1 MAEIKFNVGVIRPVE
16 CYKEAWELIKNHF
29 WLLLGVMVVGGFIA
43 AASMYVLLG
52 AMICGIFYCFLRVID
67 GKDFKFEDL
76 FKGFGFWLPGLIVGI
91 FIVVPMF
98 VLYALI
104 YIPPIIAITTN
115 PNITQEELLTVLGAS
130 FVVDAVFMVFM
141 VCLHTLLIFAFPLIV
156 DKNLSAFAA
165 MKTSAKAVWANL
177 SGVAGLWG
185 LGFIL
190 SLVGMLVFCIGIYFV
205 IPVMTAAN
213 ILAYRKVFPSDK
225 NHNQPP
231 QPNAFPGAGSYT

>member
-1 MAEIKFNVGVIRPVE
+1 MAEIQFRTGVIRPVE

-29 WLLLGVMVVGGFIA
+29 WLLLGIMIVGGFIA

-98 VLYALI
+98 ILYALI
-104 YIPPIIAITTN
+104 YIPPLIAITTN

-165 MKTSAKAVWANL
+165 MKTSSKAVWANL

-225 NHNQPP
+225 NYNQPP
-231 QPNAFPGAGSYT
+231 QPNAFPDAGSYT

>member
-104 YIPPIIAITTN
+104 YIPPLIAITTN

-130 FVVDAVFMVFM
+130 FVVDAIFMVFM

-156 DKNLSAFAA
+156 DKNLSGFAA

-225 NHNQPP
+225 NYNQPP

>member
-1 MAEIKFNVGVIRPVE
+1 
-16 CYKEAWELIKNHF
+16 
-29 WLLLGVMVVGGFIA
+29 
-43 AASMYVLLG
+43 
-52 AMICGIFYCFLRVID
+52 
-67 GKDFKFEDL
+67 
-76 FKGFGFWLPGLIVGI
+76 
-91 FIVVPMF
+91 
-98 VLYALI
+98 
-104 YIPPIIAITTN
+104 
-115 PNITQEELLTVLGAS
+115 
-130 FVVDAVFMVFM
+130 M